1 MPYLHAEDKRAFRI
15 RYRPK
20 QRALTAAWRAAH
32 PEKARLYADRAAARD
47 KAKRDAARLVRV
59 AQREAE
65 LVATYGSREAA
76 TRATKRAWREA
87 NRERL
92 REKERARYHAN
103 VDHHREVMRQRMK
116 TWRARHAEKVRQRRR
131 ELYEAN
137 IDHKRELGRNS
148 KRRRDR
154 GRCVVCDGRPRI
166 GSDWSTAIV
175 VEGFTI
181 NVNTCSTECTDL
193 ARQHYQHQVE
203 TARRCFS
210 CQRRQRRSD
219 KSWFEI
225 VDLPLKRFFL
235 ATCSPPCLDQ
245 AEQQLAKEKEW
256 LKEAKQKQIELQRL
270 LQKLKKQSVSHSY
283 EKESRPV
290 LLILK

>member
-1 MPYLHAEDKRAFRI
+1 MPYLHAEDKRAWRI

-20 QRALTAAWRAAH
+20 QRAYTAAWHAAH
-32 PEKARLYADRAAARD
+32 PEYAEQRAARD
-47 KAKRDAARLVRV
+47 KAKRAAARAVRV
-59 AQREAE
+59 AEREAE
-65 LVATYGSREAA
+65 LVARYGSKEAA
-76 TRATKRAWREA
+76 TQAKQRAWREANRDKLRTWREA

-92 REKERARYHAN
+92 CEQERARYYAN
-103 VDHHREVMRQRMK
+103 VDHHREKAR
-116 TWRARHAEKVRQRRR
+116 RAGNHYRSRNAEKVRQRRK
-131 ELYEAN
+131 EHYEAN

-154 GRCVVCDGRPRI
+154 GRCVVCDARPR
-166 GSDWSTAIV
+166 GSASWSTAIV

-203 TARRCFS
+203 NVRRCFS

-225 VDLPLKRFFL
+225 VDLPLKRFFVP
-235 ATCSPPCLDQ
+235 TCSPACLDQ
-245 AEQQLAKEKEW
+245 TKQQLAKEKQW
-256 LKEAKQKQIELQRL
+256 LKEAKQKLTELRRIL
-270 LQKLKKQSVSHSY
+270 RDRKQN
-283 EKESRPV
+283 RAA
-290 LLILK
+290 